1 MRISV
6 PWQNSD
12 EDTSPALA
20 LWLIGFMSSREPEI
34 RECSTFPNILVL
46 SWFISITSRERKE
59 IPAGDTMFGSSNLS

>member
-12 EDTSPALA
+12 EDTFPTLA
-20 LWLIGFMSSREPEI
+20 LWLIGSMSSRKPEV
-34 RECSTFPNILVL
+34 RECPTFPNILVL

-59 IPAGDTMFGSSNLS
+59 IPTRDTMFVSSNLS